1 MTQLFER
8 IDQKLAPRAWV
19 YVAELHPCKQYKGS
33 KARIAAPD
41 GGEPQVLEAYTHH
54 TSDYLAAAARLG
66 WRLLTLREECDPGAA
81 RDAPPRIVLRLDEGR
96 GSRGRA
102 GAVPRLTP

>member
-1 MTQLFER
+1 MVCSLVLEHLNHEAMTQLFER

-54 TSDYLAAAARLG
+54 TSDYLAAARARL
-66 WRLLTLREECDPGAA
+66 EAA
-81 RDAPPRIVLRLDEGR
+81 HARRNAIRARR
-96 GSRGRA
+96 GTRRRA
-102 GAVPRLTP
+102 SCASCG